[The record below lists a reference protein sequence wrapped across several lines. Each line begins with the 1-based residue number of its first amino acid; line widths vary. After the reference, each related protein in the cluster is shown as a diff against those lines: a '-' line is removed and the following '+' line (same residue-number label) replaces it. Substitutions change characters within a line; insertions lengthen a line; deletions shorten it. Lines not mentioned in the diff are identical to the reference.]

1 MMERAIFLKG
11 KSGEKNILAKFTLP
25 LTGAEETTLR
35 MAAGT
40 AFRVEVNGNFVF
52 YGPLRAEHGV
62 SLIHTFDL
70 TPYLT
75 AGENTLSVFVAA
87 YNVYSYYQ
95 PKDTAFF
102 TAEVMRGGK
111 TYTQDDFT
119 GYHLP
124 QREQKVQRYS
134 YQRTLSEVYDLRRKA
149 IPCETE
155 SVPFPT
161 LRTHNLTYP
170 YMGVIPFTGVET
182 GIAEQRDDL
191 FQYQIPGYARVS
203 GGDMGFADSEITVN
217 LYDEVNRMYFC
228 PKGEGRAD
236 YRYTLYDLG
245 ANKTGFIEYTLTAES
260 DVTVYALF
268 DEILLEEEKGDPVK
282 ANTVHPNLLR
292 LAPMRSD
299 TVNCVKVTFPK
310 GKYHF
315 SSFEPYTMRYLKL
328 VVTGEG
334 KIESASMRLYENAEV
349 TATFQTD
356 NEKLNAV
363 WKAAVGT
370 FAQNAVDVLTD
381 CPSRERAGW
390 LCDSS
395 FTAES
400 ERLFT
405 GKNTVENHFLTV
417 ILNHGC
423 GQLPSGVFPMC
434 YPADHPTGQFIPN
447 WDMWL
452 IVELKNYL
460 ARTRDSALI
469 QAYAPKIH
477 KLLDFFA
484 TYENED
490 GLLEK
495 LPSWVFVEWSRANE
509 FVQDVNYPSNMFYA
523 YVLEIASELYG
534 NFAWKE
540 KAEKVR
546 KTVLS
551 QAFDGTYFRDHA
563 IRENGKLVLQ
573 KETTETCQY
582 YALYTGLVD
591 KNSHPKFYQNVMQ
604 TFGPFRNAEV
614 TEPEVYKS
622 NAFVGNYMRL
632 ELWLREENYEKVLL
646 ESVEFFYKMAVR
658 TGTLWEHDNPG
669 ASCCHGFASKA
680 AVYLAQACLGYHG
693 TDANGNPVLGDK
705 FVSQNAVATFP
716 VNGKTLRIE
725 IKNGKR
731 TVTY

>member
-1 MMERAIFLKG
+1 MMKRAIFLKG
-11 KSGEKNILAKFTLP
+11 KNGEKNILAKFVLP
-25 LTGAEETTLR
+25 LTGAEETTLT

-62 SLIHTFDL
+62 ALIHTFDL

-75 AGENTLSVFVAA
+75 AGKNTLSVFVMA
-87 YNVYSYYQ
+87 YNIYSYYQ

-102 TAEVMRGGK
+102 TAEVRCGEK
-111 TYTQDDFT
+111 TYTQNDFSAF
-119 GYHLP
+119 YLP
-124 QREQKVQRYS
+124 QKEQKVQRYS
-134 YQRTLSEVYDLRRKA
+134 YQRTFSEVYDLRREE

-155 SVPFPT
+155 NVPFPT
-161 LRTHNLTYP
+161 LRTHGLAYP
-170 YMGVIPFTGVET
+170 YMGVIPFTAIERGV
-182 GIAEQRDDL
+182 AEQREGL
-191 FQYQIPGYARVS
+191 YSYAIPGYARVS
-203 GGDMGFADSEITVN
+203 GGDMGYADSEITVN
-217 LYDEVNRMYFC
+217 LYNEVNRMYFC
-228 PKGEGRAD
+228 PEGEGRAD

-245 ANKTGFIEYTLTAES
+245 ANKTGFIEYTLTANSE
-260 DVTVYALF
+260 VTVYALF
-268 DEILLEEEKGDPVK
+268 DEILLEEEKGDPAK
-282 ANTVHPNLLR
+282 ATTVHPNLLR
-292 LAPMRSD
+292 LSPMRSD
-299 TVNCVKVTFPK
+299 TVNCVKVTFPR
-310 GKYHF
+310 GEYHF

-328 VVTGEG
+328 VVLGEG
-334 KIESASMRLYENAEV
+334 IIQGASMRLYENAEV
-349 TATFQTD
+349 TATFKTD

-363 WKAAVGT
+363 WEAAVST
-370 FAQNAVDVLTD
+370 FQQNAVDVLTD

-423 GQLPSGVFPMC
+423 GQLPNGVFPMC

-469 QAYAPKIH
+469 QSYAPKIH
-477 KLLDFFA
+477 ALLDFFT

-490 GLLEK
+490 GPLEK

-534 NFAWKE
+534 NFVWKE

-546 KTVLS
+546 ETVRK

-573 KETTETCQY
+573 EDITETCQY
-582 YALYTGLVD
+582 YALYTGLVT
-591 KNSHPKFYQNVMQ
+591 KETHPAFYANVMQ
-604 TFGPFRNAEV
+604 TFGPFRNAEITQPKV
-614 TEPEVYKS
+614 HKA

-646 ESVEFFYKMAVR
+646 ESVEFFYKMALR

-669 ASCCHGFASKA
+669 ASCCHGFASKV

-693 TDANGNPVLGDK
+693 TDVNGTPVFGDK
-705 FVSQNAVATFP
+705 FVSKNALATFP
-716 VNGKTLRIE
+716 VNGKTMRIE